1 MQKIIIKNLG
11 PIQEA
16 EVILKP
22 FMVFTG
28 KSGRGKSVLLRTIS
42 LLKWLYKQKQI
53 KSFYEAESSN
63 DNIDQKEFMN
73 YLKDS
78 MLDIYINHNT
88 EITFMDDKPLMEIKD
103 KSITLYQEHIKTEH
117 LIGKIVFI
125 NDTRIFLPELFTLP
139 DQRKIKLSYH
149 TDDMIANFI
158 ESIKNLKSLKLNS
171 MENITLMPE
180 KEADFNK
187 YYLKYNDIK
196 IPFEQSSSGEKSTTI
211 IEIISNYFAYEYDIE
226 DNFLDKVIIRN
237 MVFNLGKLINIKD
250 KFIKDKIIRN
260 DIIDVIKRIK
270 LIKTLI
276 SKKNKPNL
284 EIFIEEPESNL
295 FPINQMNMAY
305 YLASLRNAKNKP
317 NIMFSTHSPYI
328 LTSLNN
334 ILYASMVEQ
343 KLQDNKKD
351 DIYKIIDKKNII
363 DYKDLVA
370 YKLENGKVESIMDK
384 ETNLIDAEYI
394 DTVSDK
400 IMDDFYKIAE
410 LDK

>member
-16 EVILKP
+16 KIILKP
-22 FMVFTG
+22 FIVIIG
-28 KSGRGKSVLLRTIS
+28 KSGNGKSVLLRTIS

-53 KSFYEAESSN
+53 KSFHGAESSN

-88 EITFMDDKPLMEIKD
+88 EIALVDDKPLIEIKG
-103 KSITLYQEHIKTEH
+103 KNITLYQEHIKTEQ

-125 NDTRIFLPELFTLP
+125 NDVRNFLPELLAIP
-139 DQRKIKLSYH
+139 RQREIKASYH
-149 TDDMIANFI
+149 TNDMIANFI
-158 ESIKNLKSLKLNS
+158 ESINEVKYFKLKT
-171 MENITLMPE
+171 MENTTLTSE
-180 KEADFNK
+180 NEAGFIK
-187 YYLKYNDIK
+187 YYLIHNDIK
-196 IPFEQSSSGEKSTTI
+196 IPFEQSSSGEKSTSIMETI
-211 IEIISNYFAYEYDIE
+211 SSYFAYLYDIKKKS
-226 DNFLDKVIIRN
+226 LDKIAIENIIFDLKKSISAKGRFTEN
-237 MVFNLGKLINIKD
+237 N
-250 KFIKDKIIRN
+250 
-260 DIIDVIKRIK
+260 VIKRIK
-270 LIKTLI
+270 LIETLL
-276 SKKNKPNL
+276 SEKNKPTL
-284 EIFIEEPESNL
+284 DIFIEEPESNL

-305 YLASLRNAKNKP
+305 YLTSLRNAKNKP

-370 YKLENGKVESIMDK
+370 YKLENGKVESIMNK

-410 LDK
+410 LDNDK

>member
-16 EVILKP
+16 EMILKP
-22 FMVFTG
+22 FVVFIG
-28 KSGRGKSVLLRTIS
+28 KSGSGKSVILRTIS
-42 LLKWLYKQKQI
+42 MLKWLYKHEWM
-53 KSFYEAESSN
+53 KSFYEPKLLNSISQEKFN
-63 DNIDQKEFMN
+63 E
-73 YLKDS
+73 YLKES
-78 MLDIYINHNT
+78 MLDTYIDKRT
-88 EITFMDDKPLMEIKD
+88 EIAFIDDKTPVIEIKN
-103 KSITLYQEHIKTEH
+103 KEIIIHLIKNKNP
-117 LIGKIVFI
+117 IGKIVFI
-125 NDTRIFLPELFTLP
+125 NDTRNFLPELFTLP
-139 DQRKIKLSYH
+139 EQRKIKLSYH

-158 ESIKNLKSLKLNS
+158 ESINELKNFKLNT
-171 MENITLMPE
+171 MKNITFISE
-180 KEADFNK
+180 TEADFNK

-196 IPFEQSSSGEKSTTI
+196 IPFEQSSSGEKSASI
-211 IEIISNYFAYEYDIE
+211 LEIICNYFAHEYNIE
-226 DNFLDKVIIRN
+226 QKSVKKIILENILNKFITNKNKIQEQYRSIEEEILKQINFLQ
-237 MVFNLGKLINIKD
+237 FL
-250 KFIKDKIIRN
+250 F
-260 DIIDVIKRIK
+260 
-270 LIKTLI
+270 
-276 SKKNKPNL
+276 SQKNKPTL

-305 YLASLRNAKNKP
+305 YLTSLRNAKNKP

-343 KLQDNKKD
+343 KLQNNKKD

-363 DYKDLVA
+363 DYKDLAV
-370 YKLENGKVESIMDK
+370 YKIEDGKVESIMDK

-400 IMDDFYKIAE
+400 IMDDYYKIAE